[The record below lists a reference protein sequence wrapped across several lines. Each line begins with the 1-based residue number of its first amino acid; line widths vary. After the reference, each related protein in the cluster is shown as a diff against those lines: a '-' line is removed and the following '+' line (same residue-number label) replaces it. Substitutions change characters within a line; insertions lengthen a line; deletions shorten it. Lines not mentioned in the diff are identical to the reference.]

1 MRYGIKALGVMGVL
15 FAFTHFNLWHFPTS
29 CAPNLKVFL
38 CTGDFGM
45 WGQDRVTMIT
55 DAVRK
60 SSPGANVAWESHQ
73 SYNMT
78 APAGIGRLC

>member
-1 MRYGIKALGVMGVL
+1 MRYGIRALGVMGAM
-15 FAFTHFNLWHFPTS
+15 FAFTHFESWAFSDEL
-29 CAPNLKVFL
+29 APNLKVFL

-60 SSPGANVAWESHQ
+60 SLPGRMSPGNRTRAI
-73 SYNMT
+73 T
-78 APAGIGRLC
+78 